1 MRSGH
6 DEVSSQ
12 GAPAEYFLICMSTGH
27 VCCPSEGGMS
37 CVSVLSVSRCADGEF
52 PANLEA

>member
-1 MRSGH
+1 MRSGY

-12 GAPAEYFLICMSTGH
+12 GAPTEYFLICMSTGH